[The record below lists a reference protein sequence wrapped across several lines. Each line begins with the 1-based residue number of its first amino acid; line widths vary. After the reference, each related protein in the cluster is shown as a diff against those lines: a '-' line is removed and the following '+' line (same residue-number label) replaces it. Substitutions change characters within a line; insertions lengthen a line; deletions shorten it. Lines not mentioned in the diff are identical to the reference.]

1 MKTISIITNKKVDKT
16 FEGEDCLLKRTIIST
31 IKEDN
36 KKRFIVRTE
45 RANYYDVQYPLL
57 NEDGTPQ
64 LDEQGN
70 ELIEAKSELKVINKK
85 DSEAVVYRTQQEI
98 DFVFNLI
105 KDQVNFDNGYFEF
118 EQKVEQLGLLLGT
131 QQDKPFGTQPE
142 DWQLLND

>member
-1 MKTISIITNKKVDKT
+1 MKTTSIITNKKVDKT
-16 FEGEDCLLKRTIIST
+16 FEGEECLLKRTIVST

-45 RANYYDVQYPLL
+45 RANYYDVEIPLL
-57 NEDGTPQ
+57 IDGI
-64 LDEQGN
+64 EQFDTDGN
-70 ELIEAKSELKVINKK
+70 PLFETVSQLKVINKK

-118 EQKVEQLGLLLGT
+118 EQRVEQLGLLLGT
-131 QQDKPFGTQPE
+131 QQDKPFGTQPT
-142 DWQLLND
+142 DWQILTE